1 MAEIIEGTEI
11 LKVAAIVPAYNEE
24 KTIVNVLDALK
35 GTRLVGQVI
44 VVSDGSEDNTVD
56 VVRKCYGPKSDG
68 VEIIELLHNRGK
80 GGAVMAGLDRCASEI
95 ILILDADLIGLTTDH
110 IEALLQ
116 PVISGEALMSV
127 GIFEKGRV
135 ATDLAQKMAPFLSGQ
150 RALRRD
156 LLESISDLDLSRF
169 GLEMAL
175 HQYVEENELAAE
187 VVQLPDLSHVMKEEK
202 LGFSKGV
209 AARAKMYWE
218 IVKYAARIDAKPS
231 KTPSKTR

>member
-1 MAEIIEGTEI
+1 MVEINEGTEV
-11 LKVAAIVPAYNEE
+11 LNVAAIVPAYNEE
-24 KTIVNVLDALK
+24 KTIINVLDALK
-35 GTRLVGQVI
+35 QTPKVGQVI
-44 VVSDGSEDNTVD
+44 VVSDGSEDNTVRA
-56 VVRKCYGPKSDG
+56 VQSCYGNANDG
-68 VEIIELLHNRGK
+68 VEIIELLQNRGK
-80 GGAVMAGLDRCASEI
+80 GGAVMAGLNRCAAEV
-95 ILILDADLIGLTTDH
+95 ILVLDADLIGLTTDH

-150 RALRRD
+150 RALRRG

-175 HQYVEENELAAE
+175 HQYVEENELAAK

-202 LGFSKGV
+202 LGFLKGV
-209 AARAKMYWE
+209 AARVKMYWE
-218 IVKYAARIDAKPS
+218 IVKYAARIDVKPS
-231 KTPSKTR
+231 KTR

>member
-1 MAEIIEGTEI
+1 MVEINEGAEV
-11 LKVAAIVPAYNEE
+11 LNVAAIVPAYNEE

-35 GTRLVGQVI
+35 QTPMVGQVI
-44 VVSDGSEDNTVD
+44 VVSDGSEDNTVRE
-56 VVRKCYGPKSDG
+56 VCNCYGNESDG
-68 VEIIELLHNRGK
+68 VEIIELLQNRGK
-80 GGAVMAGLDRCASEI
+80 GGAVMAGLDRCAAEV
-95 ILILDADLIGLTTDH
+95 ILVLDADLIGLTTNH
-110 IEALLQ
+110 IESLLQ
-116 PVISGEALMSV
+116 PVISGKALMSV

-175 HQYVEENELAAE
+175 HQYVEENDLAAE

-202 LGFSKGV
+202 LGFAKGV

-218 IVKYAARIDAKPS
+218 IVKYAVRIDVKPS
-231 KTPSKTR
+231 KTR

>member
-1 MAEIIEGTEI
+1 MAETNEGTEV

-24 KTIVNVLDALK
+24 KTIINVLNALK
-35 GTRLVGQVI
+35 HTPIVGQVI
-44 VVSDGSEDNTVD
+44 VVSDGSEDNTAH
-56 VVRKCYGPKSDG
+56 VVHSYYGNASDG
-68 VEIIELLHNRGK
+68 VEIIELLQNRGK
-80 GGAVMAGLDRCASEI
+80 GGAVMAGLNRCAAEV
-95 ILILDADLIGLTTDH
+95 ILVLDADLIGLTTDH

-127 GIFEKGRV
+127 GIFENGRV

-150 RALRRD
+150 RALRRG

-202 LGFSKGV
+202 LGFLKGV
-209 AARAKMYWE
+209 AARVKMYWE
-218 IVKYAARIDAKPS
+218 IVKYAARIDVKPTKS
-231 KTPSKTR
+231 R

>member
-1 MAEIIEGTEI
+1 MARIKEETKI

-35 GTRLVGQVI
+35 QTSIVGQII
-44 VVSDGSEDNTVD
+44 VVSDGSEDDTVHA
-56 VVRKCYGPKSDG
+56 VSNCYGYESDG
-68 VEIIELLHNRGK
+68 VVIIELLQNRGK
-80 GGAVMAGLDRCASEI
+80 GGAVKAGLDRCTADI
-95 ILILDADLIGLTTDH
+95 ILVLDADLIGLTTDH
-110 IEALLQ
+110 IEALLE

-150 RALRRD
+150 RALRRN
-156 LLESISDLDLSRF
+156 LLESISDLDFSRF

-218 IVKYAARIDAKPS
+218 IVKYAARIDINP
-231 KTPSKTR
+231 